1 MFVFNKETGGVYID
15 VRVSS
20 SSLLLI
26 SSEIMGGCTVGNGF
40 VEITVRAH
48 RSSIFFFSSG
58 TGGVGK
64 TFSPCD
70 DEEGSTEWEVKFKK
84 KKREKIVAPDFF
96 FHQDEPFQFVLLPR
110 WQNLLPRVC
119 VKQKKKNVE
128 QRAVVF
134 QLG

>member
-1 MFVFNKETGGVYID
+1 MA
-15 VRVSS
+15 
-20 SSLLLI
+20 LL
-26 SSEIMGGCTVGNGF
+26 
-40 VEITVRAH
+40 
-48 RSSIFFFSSG
+48 RSQYGHTAPPSFFFRAAQ
-58 TGGVGK
+58 VV
-64 TFSPCD
+64 
-70 DEEGSTEWEVKFKK
+70 WERHFPRVMMKRDRQNGRSNLKK

-119 VKQKKKNVE
+119 VKQKKNVE

>member
-15 VRVSS
+15 VRVS

-70 DEEGSTEWEVKFKK
+70 DEEGGQIKK
-84 KKREKIVAPDFF
+84 KKKEKKLSPPIFF

-119 VKQKKKNVE
+119 VKQKM
-128 QRAVVF
+128 
-134 QLG
+134 